1 MLRNT
6 VKHIIS
12 FVLIMLLC
20 VQAHSQTRANPQ
32 LQYFD
37 LFKDIEIRYMPQFG
51 LYHMPQDRPHMCLYS
66 LAQSPPGNWQFHIDT
81 AKIIAVAY
89 GDSSFLINID
99 GQQLSLKMKPGLS
112 EDLTAKTNKYR
123 IRLYSSY
130 YTKGVTAEFVIDRFV
145 ITNIVTGLKTV
156 GKLYTQCY

>member
-20 VQAHSQTRANPQ
+20 VQAHSQTRPNPQ

-37 LFKDIEIRYMPQFG
+37 LFKDIEIRYLPQSG

-89 GDSSFLINID
+89 HDSCFLINID
-99 GQQLSLKMKPGLS
+99 GQLQSLKMKQSQL
-112 EDLTAKTNKYR
+112 DLTAKTDKYR
-123 IRLYSSY
+123 VRLYCSY
-130 YTKGVTAEFVIDRFV
+130 CTKGGYEEPSWDRFV
-145 ITNIVTGLKTV
+145 ITNIVTGLKTE
-156 GKLYTQCY
+156 GKLYNECY